1 VFLNQ
6 LKNVVIAYL
15 QTLLQQVS
23 HFLFS
28 LAELLS
34 QLLNLFGLLA
44 DFALVLLAFIGNE
57 FTFVKS
63 LAELHLLLL

>member
-1 VFLNQ
+1 MFLNQ

-44 DFALVLLAFIGNE
+44 DFALVFLAFIGNE